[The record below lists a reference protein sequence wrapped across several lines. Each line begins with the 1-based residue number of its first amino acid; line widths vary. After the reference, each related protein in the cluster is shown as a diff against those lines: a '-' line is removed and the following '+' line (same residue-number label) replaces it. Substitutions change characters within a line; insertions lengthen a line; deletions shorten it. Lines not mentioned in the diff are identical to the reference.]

1 MSDQQ
6 LQKIDPAPLATAA
19 QSLGPEIERVLVGGD
34 LSQLKPDQRVAYVHA
49 ICRSMGMNPLTRPF
63 DYVTLQG
70 KLTLYARKDATE
82 QLRLLRG
89 VSVTSMTRE
98 QIGDLLICTCHVQ
111 TPDGRQDQATGAV
124 NIAGLRGEAL
134 ANAYMKV
141 ETKAKRRATL
151 SIVGLGFMDESEFQE
166 TEAKPEDGS
175 EPAQANGPKAGSR
188 KMFPKQEKETPPAKD
203 PEPEKPKATTKP
215 KPEIQDAEIVEP
227 ETAAPAQPEPQ
238 PEPEQ
243 EPEPIAGDPELAKR
257 RQPYLDGKWKEYQ
270 VEDGKL
276 LGDLQKAE
284 KQKAIIS
291 AKPDTPFRDA
301 VDAMIL
307 DALRAYA
314 ARYETTI
321 ETYAAKQGWPVPIGD
336 TSHNLVSRLSHFQQL
351 QAKAQQAQ

>member
-34 LSQLKPDQRVAYVHA
+34 LSKLNADQRVSYVQA

-89 VSVTSMTRE
+89 VSVTEMKRE
-98 QIGDLLICTCHVQ
+98 QIGDLLVCTCHVQ
-111 TPDGRQDQATGAV
+111 TPDGRTDQSTGAV

-166 TEAKPEDGS
+166 TEATPPDGT
-175 EPAQANGPKAGSR
+175 EPAQNGPKTGTR
-188 KMFPKQEKETPPAKD
+188 KMFPKKEAPKQEVGPEPSPA
-203 PEPEKPKATTKP
+203 PEKPKGKP
-215 KPEIQDAEIVEP
+215 EPEIQDAEIVEP
-227 ETAAPAQPEPQ
+227 EPAHS
-238 PEPEQ
+238 
-243 EPEPIAGDPELAKR
+243 ELALR
-257 RQPYLDGKWKEYQ
+257 RKSYIMGVWKEYQ
-270 VEDGKL
+270 MPDGKV
-276 LGDLQKAE
+276 LGDLEKSE
-284 KQKAIIS
+284 KQKAIINGNLDQ
-291 AKPDTPFRDA
+291 DTRDA
-301 VDAMIL
+301 VDAMVL
-307 DALRAYA
+307 DALEAYAKRNNTTLTAYA
-314 ARYETTI
+314 AD
-321 ETYAAKQGWPVPIGD
+321 QGWPEPIED
-336 TSHNLVSRLSHFQQL
+336 TSINLVSRLSHFQQL
-351 QAKAQQAQ
+351 AAKSQQ